1 MYTKNG
7 CGVENHSH
15 VYIYVCKNERC
26 DKGVENERKE
36 RERKEEG
43 SKVEIDQRFFSIQ
56 MKDIKFNIKYQE
68 LGREKSA

>member
-36 RERKEEG
+36 RERKEE
-43 SKVEIDQRFFSIQ
+43 
-56 MKDIKFNIKYQE
+56 
-68 LGREKSA
+68 